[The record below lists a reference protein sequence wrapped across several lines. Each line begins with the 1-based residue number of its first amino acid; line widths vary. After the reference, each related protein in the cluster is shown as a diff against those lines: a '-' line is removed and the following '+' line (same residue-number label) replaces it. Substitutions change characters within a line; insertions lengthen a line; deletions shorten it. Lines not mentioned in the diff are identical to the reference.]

1 MKKPTKAPVGKTA
14 TTAAVTA
21 PRILDKKG
29 QTDLFARGTKCF
41 TSGDFDKARGF
52 FEEAAAGPAL
62 EIAES
67 ARMYV
72 RMCDQRIGREKV
84 EIRTPEEHYDV
95 AIQLINQRKLS
106 PAQQHLKTALESMPN
121 AAHLHYAMALAKG
134 LGGDAHSAHEHLRRA
149 IELDPQQRAL
159 ARGDS
164 DFQELMHHLEIRS
177 LIYPDRSSGS

>member
-1 MKKPTKAPVGKTA
+1 MKKPIKAPGRKPAAA
-14 TTAAVTA
+14 TTTTPRAV
-21 PRILDKKG
+21 DQKG
-29 QTDLFARGTKCF
+29 QTDLFARATRSF
-41 TSGDFDKARGF
+41 TGGDFQRARDLY
-52 FEEAAAGPAL
+52 EEAAAGPSL
-62 EIAES
+62 EVAES

-84 EIRTPEEHYDV
+84 EIRTPEERYDV
-95 AIQLINQRKLS
+95 AVQLINQRKLP

-134 LGGDAHSAHEHLRRA
+134 LGGDPHAAQEHLRRA

-164 DFQELMHHLEIRS
+164 DFQELMHHPEIRS
-177 LIYPDRSSGS
+177 LIYPERSSGA